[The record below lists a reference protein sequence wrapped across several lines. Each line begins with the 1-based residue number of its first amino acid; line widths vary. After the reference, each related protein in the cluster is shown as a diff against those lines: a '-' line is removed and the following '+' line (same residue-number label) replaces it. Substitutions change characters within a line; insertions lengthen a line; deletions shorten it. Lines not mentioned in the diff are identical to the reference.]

1 MNNFLNK
8 HFFTVSLT
16 NFGFIALNN
25 FLYISISSIS
35 YVGKNWLTIAGF
47 IWIHKKKKSR
57 ITTEYSD
64 AGTVF
69 KKMDI
74 R

>member
-25 FLYISISSIS
+25 FLYISIPSIS

-47 IWIHKKKKSR
+47 IWIHKKKSR

>member
-35 YVGKNWLTIAGF
+35 YVEKNWLTIAGF
-47 IWIHKKKKSR
+47 IWIHKKKKIANYDR
-57 ITTEYSD
+57 IQ
-64 AGTVF
+64 
-69 KKMDI
+69 
-74 R
+74 